1 MFIDIQAS
9 TRMKPTLFNKDV
21 PNENNRMDDLRYIM
35 FKLKEAN
42 FQNFDLKTINQKPR
56 LIYE

>member
-21 PNENNRMDDLRYIM
+21 PNENNRMDDLRYKM
-35 FKLKEAN
+35 FKLKEAI
-42 FQNFDLKTINQKPR
+42 FF
-56 LIYE
+56 EF